1 MRGIRAKSTIMARD
15 ERGMTRCGSGDKRGM
30 AGSRMIRGRTRRT
43 TAAPRMTIE
52 RWGEKRNQSLDEC
65 PVLLQVVPEVLT
77 NLSRIC
83 PQRTNVVSHLARPH
97 Q

>member
-1 MRGIRAKSTIMARD
+1 MRGVRAKSTIMAGD
-15 ERGMTRCGSGDKRGM
+15 ERGMTRRGSGDERGM

-43 TAAPRMTIE
+43 TAAPGMAIE
-52 RWGEKRNQSLDEC
+52 GWGEKCDQSLDEC

-77 NLSRIC
+77 NLSRIR

>member
-1 MRGIRAKSTIMARD
+1 
-15 ERGMTRCGSGDKRGM
+15 
-30 AGSRMIRGRTRRT
+30 
-43 TAAPRMTIE
+43 MTIE